1 MKSVWFAYAMMWLSV
16 SIAVSVGLYFI
27 RNIHCLWFLIIPSLV
42 GVTHKEDDKDKDN
55 KEKED

>member
-1 MKSVWFAYAMMWLSV
+1 MKSVWFAYAMMWFSV
-16 SIAVSVGLYFI
+16 SIAVSVGLYFT

-42 GVTHKEDDKDKDN
+42 GVTRKEDDKDKDN